1 MHLFFKNLLPLF
13 LLPLITII
21 ISIGVGVSVIV
32 SIVVVEFE
40 DSVLL
45 GYDTVFGVTGC

>member
-1 MHLFFKNLLPLF
+1 VLY
-13 LLPLITII
+13 LLPLITVI

-40 DSVLL
+40 DSVL
-45 GYDTVFGVTGC
+45 GYDCVLGVTGS